1 VKHLLILLSFLL
13 LSSPVIGQS
22 ELPETILIPVSSMGD
37 VSDTRKQILQNTL
50 EEELKDHF
58 IIISKKLLEEVQETV
73 FEKLDYEEC
82 TEDQCI
88 LMIQEAL
95 QVENVFNLLVIGEGS
110 DTQLSLSWRNLEE
123 KKKVND
129 VCMECGTFELN
140 DKVKGLV
147 AKLVG
152 EIVVEEDIVDDK
164 EEEQKKKKE
173 EELRN
178 QKERESR
185 KDKDYE
191 EYFKLVSGFFTNYID
206 LNAKVTS
213 GKYRYN
219 NEFKEEIKGSFSP
232 GLIVRYFIKQNIS
245 IDILYSSGSVSSV
258 EYSEV
263 KDPDNNTNYTEQENV
278 SGNISSFYLLG
289 NYVWNGDE
297 DSWMSEGWSIFAGV
311 GYGSSDTKYTYERD
325 VIILNEK
332 DYKYT
337 LSKKGLSYS
346 FGFDYTFENNWIGG
360 LYYSSIYGEGISGTR
375 IDNLEQY
382 YSTKGGGSVICLS
395 VGYNFK

>member
-1 VKHLLILLSFLL
+1 MKQLLIILYLL
-13 LSSPVIGQS
+13 LLTSPLFGQS
-22 ELPETILIPVSSMGD
+22 ELPETIVIPISSMGD

-58 IIISKKLLEEVQETV
+58 ILISKKRLEEVQETV

-129 VCMECGTFELN
+129 VCMECGTFDLN
-140 DKVKGLV
+140 GKVRGLV

-152 EIVVEEDIVDDK
+152 EIVVEETIEEEK

-185 KDKDYE
+185 KDKDFE
-191 EYFKLVSGFFTNYID
+191 EYFKLVSGFFINSID
-206 LNAKVTS
+206 LNAKDTS
-213 GKYRYN
+213 GKYSTN
-219 NEFKEEIKGSFSP
+219 NEFKEEIRGSFSP
-232 GLIVRYFIKQNIS
+232 GLIARYFIKHNIS

-263 KDPDNNTNYTEQENV
+263 KDPDNNIDYSKQEHV

-289 NYVWNGDE
+289 NYVWNGGE
-297 DSWMSEGWSIFAGV
+297 DSWMSEGWSIFAGG
-311 GYGSSDTKYTYERD
+311 GYGSTDTTVTYERS
-325 VIILNEK
+325 VILIDEK
-332 DYKYT
+332 DIKST
-337 LSKKGLSYS
+337 LSKNGLSYS
-346 FGFDYTFENNWIGG
+346 FGFDYTFENNWLGG
-360 LYYSSIYGEGISGTR
+360 LYYSAISGEGISGTR
-375 IDNLEQY
+375 IDDLEQY
-382 YSTKGGGSVICLS
+382 YSTKGAGSVICLS